1 MLATLVL
8 PPRGCICIVP
18 SVMPASGQ
26 PCALGGFLGGHGL
39 GGAGGFKWPRYRR
52 WAGVHRWPHPAV
64 MPRVALVLLPVS
76 VDQQG
81 W

>member
-1 MLATLVL
+1 MDLRALKRNPKKNGSTGATNGSTEINL
-8 PPRGCICIVP
+8 P
-18 SVMPASGQ
+18 
-26 PCALGGFLGGHGL
+26 HGL

-52 WAGVHRWPHPAV
+52 WAGVRRWPHPAV